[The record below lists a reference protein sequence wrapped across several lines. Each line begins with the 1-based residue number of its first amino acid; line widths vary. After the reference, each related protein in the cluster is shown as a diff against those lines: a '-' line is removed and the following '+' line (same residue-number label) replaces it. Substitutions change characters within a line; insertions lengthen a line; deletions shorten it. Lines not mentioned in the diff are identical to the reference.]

1 MERVF
6 VYLARF
12 SRTLNWVAGAL
23 LVIMMLLTVAD
34 VALRYF
40 GRGIVGAYEL
50 TSFAGALV
58 VGFAIA
64 KTSIDKAHVSVD
76 ILVEVVGKRWKTVML
91 ICAKLIGFLIFVLLG
106 WALFCK
112 GNEIYD
118 TGEVSMTLHLPF
130 YPVAYG
136 LSLCSLLESLVLLSD
151 MAKGM
156 MEWNHE

>member
-6 VYLARF
+6 ASVTRF
-12 SRTLNWVAGAL
+12 SRILNWVAGAL
-23 LVIMMLLTVAD
+23 LVIMMLLTVMD

-40 GRGIVGAYEL
+40 GRGIVGTYEL

-64 KTSIDKAHVSVD
+64 KTSIDKAHVNVD
-76 ILVEVVGKRWKTVML
+76 ILTAVIGRHWQIVML
-91 ICAKLIGFLIFVLLG
+91 ICAKLIGFLMFVLLA

-118 TGEVSMTLHLPF
+118 TGEVSMTLHVPF

-136 LSLCSLLESLVLLSD
+136 LSLCSLLESLVLLLD